1 MPDAL
6 HQLDALELAARLRRR
21 DVSAREVVQAHLD
34 RIEQVNPTVNALV
47 TLDPEGALSAAALAD
62 ERLVRGAALPPLHG
76 IPIAFKDTHLTRG
89 MRTTHGSPLFAD
101 HVPDEDDLLVDR
113 LQRAGAIRLG
123 KTNVPEFAA
132 GSHTFN
138 PVFGTTR
145 NPYDTTRSAGGSSGG
160 AAAALAAGLQP
171 LADGS
176 DMGGS
181 LRNPASFCN
190 VVGLRPTPGRVPRH
204 PGGDLWDT
212 LSVPGPMG
220 RTVADTALLLSAMAG
235 PDPRCPIGLETPGE
249 AFRVPLDRE
258 LRGLR
263 IAWTPDLGG
272 HAPADPDVLA
282 VLEPQLRVLE
292 ELGCRIDTACP
303 DLTGA
308 DDTFRTLRAHSFDLA
323 LGALLDSDRQS
334 LKPSIVQNIEQG
346 RRLTAADLRTATA
359 TRSRLYLGILDFFSR
374 YDLLLAPVSQVTPFD
389 AELEYPREVAGGPP
403 TPIWTG
409 CDPPTS
415 SPSSAYPPFRFPRD
429 SPRAVCPWGCS
440 SSVRRA
446 RISPFS
452 RQGIPMRAP
461 HGTDGAART
470 CPRPDRPG
478 VLPLEVAT
486 LPGPVPARRDMPAEF
501 ATPSGNSR
509 THRRHLLRHP
519 PWPAHSLPVRSR
531 TSA

>member
-389 AELEYPREVAGGPP
+389 AELEYPREVAGRP
-403 TPIWTG
+403 THSYLDWMR
-409 CDPPTS
+409 
-415 SPSSAYPPFRFPRD
+415 SAYLISVLGVPALSVPAGFTPGGLPVGLQFIGA
-429 SPRAVCPWGCS
+429 PRADLAVLQAGHS
-440 SSVRRA
+440 YESATRHGRR
-446 RISPFS
+446 
-452 RQGIPMRAP
+452 
-461 HGTDGAART
+461 
-470 CPRPDRPG
+470 RPD
-478 VLPLEVAT
+478 LPTA
-486 LPGPVPARRDMPAEF
+486 
-501 ATPSGNSR
+501 
-509 THRRHLLRHP
+509 
-519 PWPAHSLPVRSR
+519 
-531 TSA
+531 